1 MKFELSSAKIRFSD
15 EEKIRYEALGFQ
27 FERREGN
34 EWRCKNAPIIIE
46 LNSLDELIE
55 FIRRWGAI
63 IMDENEITIYDD
75 FIE

>member
-1 MKFELSSAKIRFSD
+1 MKFELYSAKTVFLD
-15 EEKIRYEALGFQ
+15 EDKLQYETLGFQ
-27 FERREGN
+27 FERQDEKR
-34 EWRCKNAPIIIE
+34 WRCKNAPIIIE